1 LQVPVVAIFG
11 PTDPARNGPYG
22 TRSVVLRSPSSTTSH
37 TRNPNPDEAMLE
49 IGVDEVVDAA
59 RGLLAAGEVAHG

>member
-1 LQVPVVAIFG
+1 
-11 PTDPARNGPYG
+11 
-22 TRSVVLRSPSSTTSH
+22 
-37 TRNPNPDEAMLE
+37 MLE